1 MAGGSCKD
9 LILQKCV
16 LVSYADLLTNFA
28 LFASA
33 LIGDFVADQTLNNV
47 IFYFLFLGSFWPNWA
62 AFLLPMLLSALGIW
76 RQTYFLLLKSSA
88 ILNHVKLAIFCD
100 VRSSF
105 ESIWQVNCRLIMF
118 WPFSIKYIFICSGAL
133 NYYADFF
140 FIITF

>member
-47 IFYFLFLGSFWPNWA
+47 IF
-62 AFLLPMLLSALGIW
+62 
-76 RQTYFLLLKSSA
+76 
-88 ILNHVKLAIFCD
+88 
-100 VRSSF
+100 
-105 ESIWQVNCRLIMF
+105 
-118 WPFSIKYIFICSGAL
+118 
-133 NYYADFF
+133 FF
-140 FIITF
+140 FWVRFDLTGQPFCFPCFFLPWVFGGKPTFCCLKAQPF